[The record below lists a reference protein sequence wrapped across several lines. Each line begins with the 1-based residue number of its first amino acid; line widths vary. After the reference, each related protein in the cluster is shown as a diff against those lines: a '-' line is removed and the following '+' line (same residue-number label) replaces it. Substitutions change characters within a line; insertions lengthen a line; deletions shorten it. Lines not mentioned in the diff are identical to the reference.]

1 MFDQDRPCV
10 NSSSASMWTELD
22 NEIAGLMRTR
32 SGAELDA

>member
-1 MFDQDRPCV
+1 MFDQDPPCV